1 MAPLLPTSG
10 SLGGQTLREEKS
22 IRCEKIIF
30 ALTSRDARHIAA
42 LGPAGFNLWER
53 GDPIRR
59 IALFP
64 DPAHRAGGWSFTAW
78 AFSPDG
84 KILAV
89 SDVAGTVGFYETQGS
104 KLSRRLPVSE
114 SPVWAVAYSADGGL
128 LATTSADHFVRVW
141 DATSNRMMWALPGA
155 EVGFMRA
162 AAFSP
167 DGAKLAAVADNAN
180 VYVFD
185 VLASKLI
192 RMFDNTLMASFGL
205 AFTKDSKHLAVGGA
219 SSEISL
225 LGLTTG
231 VVERTFGREQNVVA
245 GLTLNAHGDIFA
257 ARYRNPLDMT
267 KPAPVILWDAAS
279 GKERLK
285 IDIPDTHF
293 NAIGFNENGV
303 TVTSWSDGALHIWSV
318 PFRRSDWRLG
328 ADESAVAKVVTPRS
342 ICR

>member
-1 MAPLLPTSG
+1 MATLLTNSA
-10 SLGGQTLREEKS
+10 SLGAQTLREENS
-22 IRCEKIIF
+22 IRCEKTIF
-30 ALTSRDARHIAA
+30 ALTSRDARHIAG
-42 LGPAGFNLWER
+42 LGPGGFNLWQR
-53 GDPIRR
+53 GEPIRP

-84 KILAV
+84 KILGV
-89 SDVAGTVGFYETQGS
+89 SDVPGTVGFYETQGGE
-104 KLSRRLPVSE
+104 LSRRLPVSK
-114 SPVWAVAYSADGGL
+114 SPIWAVAYAADGGL
-128 LATTSADHFVRVW
+128 IATTSADHCVRVW
-141 DATSNRMMWALPGA
+141 DANSNRIMWALPGA

-185 VLASKLI
+185 VRAGKLI

-205 AFTKDSKHLAVGGA
+205 AFTNDCKRLAVGGA

-225 LGLTTG
+225 LNLTIG
-231 VVERTFGREQNVVA
+231 GVERTFGRELNVVA
-245 GLTLNAHGDIFA
+245 ELTLNPQGDIFA

-279 GKERLK
+279 GKARLK
-285 IDIPDTHF
+285 IDIPNTHF
-293 NAIGFNENGV
+293 NAIGFNENSA

-318 PFRRSDWRLG
+318 PYRSL
-328 ADESAVAKVVTPRS
+328 
-342 ICR
+342 

>member
-1 MAPLLPTSG
+1 MAPLLTTSG
-10 SLGGQTLREEKS
+10 SLGAQTLREENS

-30 ALTSRDARHIAA
+30 ALTSSDARHIAG
-42 LGPAGFNLWER
+42 LGPGGFNLWQR
-53 GDPIRR
+53 GDPIRP
-59 IALFP
+59 IAFFP
-64 DPAHRAGGWSFTAW
+64 DPARRAGRWSFTAW
-78 AFSPDG
+78 AFSPDR

-89 SDVAGTVGFYETQGS
+89 SDVRGTVGFYETEGGR
-104 KLSRRLPVSE
+104 LSHRLSVSE
-114 SPVWAVAYSADGGL
+114 SPVWAVAYAADGGL
-128 LATTSADHFVRVW
+128 LATTSADHVVRVW
-141 DATSNRMMWALPGA
+141 DANSDRMMWALPGA

-185 VLASKLI
+185 VRAGKLI
-192 RMFDNTLMASFGL
+192 HMFDNTLMASFGL
-205 AFTKDSKHLAVGGA
+205 AFTDDSKRLAVGGA

-225 LGLTTG
+225 LNLTIG
-231 VVERTFGREQNVVA
+231 GVERTFGREQNVVA
-245 GLTLNAHGDIFA
+245 ELTLNPQGDIFA

-279 GKERLK
+279 GKARLK

-318 PFRRSDWRLG
+318 PYRSL
-328 ADESAVAKVVTPRS
+328 
-342 ICR
+342 